1 MMVNMNKKVLVVDD
15 HPIFR
20 AGLCAALSDTGRW
33 GPIGQADCVAKARE
47 LLEAEDWPV
56 LLLDLNLP
64 DGDGFDV
71 LETCAHLVRR
81 PATLV
86 LSMHMESDFI
96 RKAFRLGARGYASKN
111 LAFAAL
117 EQGLQTVALGQV
129 FMESEVLKALELFER
144 EVETDPGCA
153 ALLDTLAP
161 REKELLSC
169 LLSGHTVK
177 EAALQLKV
185 SARTAENYQ
194 SSIYSKL
201 GAASPVHLVTIAL
214 KAGCPALCQSS
225 NA

>member
-1 MMVNMNKKVLVVDD
+1 MPGMHKKILVVDD

-20 AGLCAALSDTGRW
+20 TGLCAALADTGRW
-33 GPIGQADCVAKARE
+33 DPIGQAACVAEAIE
-47 LLEAEDWPV
+47 TLETEAWPV

-64 DGDGFDV
+64 DGDGFAV
-71 LETCAHLVRR
+71 LEACDSLSRK

-86 LSMHMESDFI
+86 LSMHMERDFI
-96 RKAFRLGARGYASKN
+96 QKAFRLGALGYASKN

-117 EQGLQTVALGQV
+117 EQGLQTVAQGQV
-129 FMESEVLKALELFER
+129 FMEHDVLKALDLFEQR
-144 EVETDPGCA
+144 QEDDPACV
-153 ALLDTLAP
+153 ALLETLAP
-161 REKELLSC
+161 REKELLAW
-169 LLSGHTVK
+169 LLSGYTVK
-177 EAALQLKV
+177 EAALHLKV

-214 KAGCPALCQSS
+214 KAGCPGITQSF